1 MTKPRSIV
9 YILQRDKEIS
19 HSNIMPFITFIYRIE
34 NNDKTFYG
42 KFVRNYISDDHE
54 GLDLEVKP
62 TVIYGINEYRKQKN
76 LEELKENVYVG
87 VLSFSTNRYIP
98 TYSSDE
104 EIQCFDLYC
113 DLANNIYVNGQK
125 V

>member
-1 MTKPRSIV
+1 MC
-9 YILQRDKEIS
+9 
-19 HSNIMPFITFIYRIE
+19 FITFIYRIE

-42 KFVRNYISDDHE
+42 KFVCNYVSDDHE

-76 LEELKENVYVG
+76 LEELQENVYVG
-87 VLSFSTNRYIP
+87 ILSFSTNKYIP

-104 EIQCFDLYC
+104 EIQCFDFYC
-113 DLANNIYVNGQK
+113 DLANKIYVNGQK

>member
-1 MTKPRSIV
+1 MC
-9 YILQRDKEIS
+9 
-19 HSNIMPFITFIYRIE
+19 FITFIYRIE

-42 KFVRNYISDDHE
+42 KFVCNYVSDDHE

-76 LEELKENVYVG
+76 LEELQENVYVG
-87 VLSFSTNRYIP
+87 ILSFSTNKYIP

-104 EIQCFDLYC
+104 EIQCFDFYC
-113 DLANNIYVNGQK
+113 DLANKIYVNGK
-125 V
+125 LV

>member
-1 MTKPRSIV
+1 
-9 YILQRDKEIS
+9 
-19 HSNIMPFITFIYRIE
+19 MPFITFIYRIE

-42 KFVRNYISDDHE
+42 KFVCNYVSDDHE

-62 TVIYGINEYRKQKN
+62 TVIYGINKYRKQKN

-104 EIQCFDLYC
+104 EIQCFDFYC